1 MLAMKEAI
9 ANKKNLKLN
18 QPINQ
23 KTHTHTKNI
32 LPPQKKP
39 TGKKKE
45 AINMSVPYGCF
56 GGVLGAS
63 LGLPDDVCKL
73 GTQHHLASSF
83 SLYCHVLLASAGAVL
98 LQVLW

>member
-1 MLAMKEAI
+1 
-9 ANKKNLKLN
+9 
-18 QPINQ
+18 
-23 KTHTHTKNI
+23 
-32 LPPQKKP
+32 
-39 TGKKKE
+39 
-45 AINMSVPYGCF
+45 MSVPYGCF